1 MSFSSDVKE
10 ELARQDSTAM
20 HCQIAE
26 MSAMIAMCGH
36 MISREK
42 LQLQTE
48 NAAVS
53 RKYFT
58 LLKKTFN
65 INSTAVRQK
74 AHEAGPSGGGRGLH
88 AYHSQPGADTAYS
101 SGG

>member
-65 INSTAVRQK
+65 INTDFR
-74 AHEAGPSGGGRGLH
+74 P
-88 AYHSQPGADTAYS
+88 P
-101 SGG
+101 